1 MIVFLSSPPL
11 GSPRSSMASP
21 VTTYEPSPRLSPFT
35 ASIGGKLYMWGGRT
49 DDRSERGKR
58 RVQTVIDMFDPYI
71 EVWSPQPTTGT
82 PPPLGLCLGACA
94 AIAGLMYISCGTD
107 GSSYHNTLH
116 ELGVTTWKWR
126 GIGIRN
132 PSEGPM
138 RKRGCQMVV
147 YEGKLVLFGGYGI
160 PSHRMQPGAS
170 FSKSPRFT
178 DGRGWSNELHV
189 IQPSEGMCP
198 FIHFQISNR

>member
-11 GSPRSSMASP
+11 GSPRSSMASL
-21 VTTYEPSPRLSPFT
+21 VTTYEPSPRFSPFT
-35 ASIGGKLYMWGGRT
+35 ASIGGKLYMWGGLT
-49 DDRSERGKR
+49 EDRSEHGKR
-58 RVQTVIDMFDPYI
+58 RVQTVMDVFDPYI
-71 EVWSPQPTTGT
+71 EVWSQQPTTGT
-82 PPPLGLCLGACA
+82 PPPLGLYAGACA
-94 AIAGLMYISCGTD
+94 AIAHSMYLCCGVD
-107 GSSYHNTLH
+107 GFSFHNTLH
-116 ELGVTTWKWR
+116 ELSVATRKWR
-126 GIGIRN
+126 GIGVRN

-170 FSKSPRFT
+170 FIKGPRLT
-178 DGRGWSNELHV
+178 DVHGCSNELHV

-198 FIHFQISNR
+198 FIHFQIGNR

>member
-21 VTTYEPSPRLSPFT
+21 VTTYEPSPRFSPFT
-35 ASIGGKLYMWGGRT
+35 ASIGGKLYMWGGLT
-49 DDRSERGKR
+49 EDRSEHGKR
-58 RVQTVIDMFDPYI
+58 REQTDEVFDPYI
-71 EVWSPQPTTGT
+71 EVWSQQPTTGT
-82 PPPLGLCLGACA
+82 PHPLGLYHGACA
-94 AIAGLMYISCGTD
+94 AIVHSMYLCCGAD
-107 GSSYHNTLH
+107 GSSYHNTIH
-116 ELGVTTWKWR
+116 ELSVATRKWR
-126 GIGIRN
+126 GVGVRN

-138 RKRGCQMVV
+138 RKHGCQMVV

-170 FSKSPRFT
+170 VKKDTWYT

-198 FIHFQISNR
+198 FIHF